1 MIRTVFGR
9 NLPTASKHGTLT
21 IACLLVLQCL
31 VPALANAAAVTPP
44 PEKGLLITPLRQY
57 LSASSGQTIKSSV
70 TVANLTD
77 QPLTVTMSVR
87 QFSVTDYVYNYK
99 FEAPKNDWL
108 HLDLSSVTL
117 LPNQSQT
124 IPYHMQIPVG
134 SAPGGHYYTLF
145 ASAKVS
151 NGGINTTIQAA
162 DLLYMTVKGALVQ
175 TSRLENSSIRHIS
188 FGHNVPFSLQPI
200 DTGNVHYFI
209 YVSGQLHGLF
219 VKATPTP
226 DTHLLLPG
234 KVRAVGSSIPA
245 PLLPGVYKATYG
257 YRTDSGQNITRSS
270 VVVYIPPWFIAFLL
284 AALLVAG
291 RFLPRKRSKQATPS
305 TDDTTT

>member
-1 MIRTVFGR
+1 MIRIVFGR
-9 NLPTASKHGTLT
+9 NLSANGRFSIHLL
-21 IACLLVLQCL
+21 ACLLALQCL
-31 VPALANAAAVTPP
+31 VPALANAGARTPP

-70 TVANLTD
+70 TIANLTD

-108 HLDLSSVTL
+108 HLDLTSVTL

-124 IPYHMQIPVG
+124 VPYHMQIPVG

-145 ASAKVS
+145 ASANVS

-162 DLLYMTVKGALVQ
+162 DLLYMTVKGSLVQ

-188 FGHNVPFSLQPI
+188 FGHSVSFSLQPI

-234 KVRAVGSSIPA
+234 KVRAVSSSIAA
-245 PLLPGVYKATYG
+245 PLLPGIYKATYG

-284 AALLVAG
+284 TALLVAG
-291 RFLPRKRSKQATPS
+291 RFLPRKKSRHS
-305 TDDTTT
+305 TTSDDAAV